1 MAVSSSEAEFVAIS
15 DVCKDLVFAIKVIEF
30 MGVKIRLPVTVMVDN
45 KGAIFMADNKV
56 VKRTR
61 HIHTRYLLIRE
72 YIEDGIIKIQFV
84 KSEDNMA
91 DIMTKNVDSKT
102 YKNHQNN
109 LVKE

>member
-1 MAVSSSEAEFVAIS
+1 M
-15 DVCKDLVFAIKVIEF
+15 
-30 MGVKIRLPVTVMVDN
+30 KIRLPVTVMVDN
-45 KGAIFMADNKV
+45 KGDIFMADNKV
-56 VKRTR
+56 VKSTR

-102 YKNHQNN
+102 YKNHQTN